1 MPEGRWY
8 NQVILNQQR
17 ALEPVMPF
25 FAGEIFVSEVYKMP
39 VLDQTGEE
47 IGRLTDIIIGTGE
60 PFPAV
65 NSLVV
70 TGRETYIFPWDVIN
84 LFNRRVISVTSPGAN
99 LIPSG
104 PSPTD
109 ILVCRDLLDKQIVDI
124 NGAKLVRVN
133 DLELSNVK
141 GRLSLVAADIGL
153 RGILRR
159 LGLERRGEK
168 LLSLFRY
175 HLPHRLIAW
184 NYVQTI
190 EPKLT
195 RLTLTVSRQKVASL
209 HPADLAEII
218 SEVSQKE
225 RTALF
230 GSLDVDTAAEALH
243 ELEPGV
249 QADIIDDM
257 AKERASDIL
266 ERMPPDEAADV
277 LGDLPEAKA
286 QELINL
292 MEKDEAEDV
301 QELLEH
307 EEDTAGGLM
316 TTEYLAFPPDMTV
329 EDAIKELRLEAPD
342 VETIYYLYILD
353 TEDHVVGV
361 ISLKNLILASA
372 QAKLGD
378 IMTAPVKTLTLDA
391 EKKDVAELI
400 SKYNLLAAPVVDENM
415 AMRGIVTVDDV
426 VDFLLPPASRKKR
439 RKL

>member
-1 MPEGRWY
+1 
-8 NQVILNQQR
+8 
-17 ALEPVMPF
+17 MPF
-25 FAGEIFVSEVYKMP
+25 FAGEIFVSEVYKKP

-47 IGRLTDIIIGTGE
+47 IGKLKDVIIGVGE
-60 PFPAV
+60 TFPAV
-65 NSLVV
+65 TSLVV
-70 TGRETYIFPWDVIN
+70 AGRETYVLAWDAIN
-84 LFNRRVISVTSPGAN
+84 LFNRRVISVNALLKDITATA
-99 LIPSG
+99 

-109 ILVCRDLLDKQIVDI
+109 ILICRDLLDKQIVDI

-133 DLELSNVK
+133 DLELSNVN

-159 LGLERRGEK
+159 LSLEKQGEK
-168 LLSLFRY
+168 FLGLFRRY
-175 HLPHRLIAW
+175 LPHKLIAW

-195 RLTLTVSRQKVASL
+195 RLTLTVSRQKVAGL

-225 RTALF
+225 RTAIF

-243 ELEPGV
+243 ELEPQV

-257 AKERASDIL
+257 SKERASDIL

-292 MEKDEAEDV
+292 MEKEEAEDV

-316 TTEYLAFPPDMTV
+316 TTEYLSFPPDITV
-329 EDAIKELRLEAPD
+329 EEAVKEMRLEAPN
-342 VETIYYLYILD
+342 VETIYYLYIVD
-353 TEDHVVGV
+353 YEDRVIGV
-361 ISLKNLILASA
+361 ISLKNLILASSHA
-372 QAKLGD
+372 RLD
-378 IMTAPVKTLTLDA
+378 EVMTKPVKTLTLNT

-400 SKYNLLAAPVVDENM
+400 SKYNLLAAPVVDENLV
-415 AMRGIVTVDDV
+415 MRGIVTVDDV

>member
-1 MPEGRWY
+1 
-8 NQVILNQQR
+8 
-17 ALEPVMPF
+17 MPF
-25 FAGEIFVSEVYKMP
+25 FAGEIFVSEIHKKP

-47 IGRLTDIIIGTGE
+47 IGKLQDIIVGVGE

-65 NSLVV
+65 TAIVV
-70 TGRETYIFPWDVIN
+70 AGKEPYVLPWDIIN
-84 LFNRRVISVTSPGAN
+84 LFNRRVVSVTAHIKDLVPSAVSP
-99 LIPSG
+99 S
-104 PSPTD
+104 D
-109 ILVCRDLLDKQIVDI
+109 ILICRDLLDKQIVDI

-141 GRLSLVAADIGL
+141 GRLCLVAADIGL

-159 LGLERRGEK
+159 LGLEKRGEL

-175 HLPHRLIAW
+175 HLPHKLIAW
-184 NYVQTI
+184 HYMQMI
-190 EPKLT
+190 EPKLS

-225 RTALF
+225 RSVIF

-243 ELEPGV
+243 ELEPQV

-257 AKERASDIL
+257 SKERASDIL

-292 MEKDEAEDV
+292 MEKEEAEDV

-316 TTEYLAFPPDMTV
+316 TTEYLAFPGDMTV
-329 EDAIKELRLEAPD
+329 EDAIKELRLEAPN
-342 VETIYYLYILD
+342 VETIYYLYIVD
-353 TEDHVVGV
+353 TEEHVLGV
-361 ISLKNLILASA
+361 ISLKNLILASP
-372 QAKLGD
+372 QARLSEV
-378 IMTAPVKTLTLDA
+378 MTSPVKTLTL
-391 EKKDVAELI
+391 ETEQKEVAELI